1 MIQHFRFLIAFL
13 VLIIATNLQAEMNR
27 AFEAAIPLD
36 QLRGKLTGVLDKID
50 REGYEME
57 PESQGF
63 AYAYYNLRTS
73 PFTYRMY
80 ATTVSEKQPV
90 PILRVEGRSGDV
102 LTFSRILQIEGIV
115 RAESPVMP
123 NGETIAFGPLEHKSH
138 ILGQS
143 LNLVAPW
150 LGVLHSSYGS
160 PRLTT
165 GQTVFRFSM
174 YFGADALLVWAGGT
188 NWFRNRWNPGR
199 YGGNIAAALAI
210 PRIVGAV
217 QSANLVR
224 GHNRLVELK
233 YTFPVH

>member
-1 MIQHFRFLIAFL
+1 MKPLIA
-13 VLIIATNLQAEMNR
+13 VLLLAVASNLHAEMNR
-27 AFEAAIPLD
+27 AFEASAPLE
-36 QLRGKLTGVLDKID
+36 QLRGKLTGVLDKFD
-50 REGYEME
+50 REGYELE
-57 PESQGF
+57 AESEGF

-102 LTFSRILQIEGIV
+102 LTISRILQIEGIV
-115 RAESPVMP
+115 RTESPVLP
-123 NGETIAFGPLEHKSH
+123 NGETITFAPLEHKSH

-143 LNLVAPW
+143 LNFVAPW

-174 YFGADALLVWAGGT
+174 YFGADAFLLWAAGR
-188 NWFRNRWNPGR
+188 NWFRDRWNPGR
-199 YGGNIAAALAI
+199 YAGNIALALAV
-210 PRIVGAV
+210 PRVIGAV

-233 YTFPVH
+233 YTFPIN